1 MIAVGLMAGTSLD
14 GIDVALVE
22 IVPRGPSY
30 GVNLVRFATVPF
42 AADVERRLR
51 AAVAPGLPSPQE
63 TAALDADVGAAFGD
77 AALAVAAEVPPAFVA
92 SHGVTLFHDGVAHR
106 TVQIGDPY
114 AIRERIGAT
123 VLWDFRRADCAAGG
137 HGAPL
142 VPYVDA
148 LLLSSAGH
156 RAVLNLG
163 GIANVTLLAP
173 GAAPADALA
182 WDVGPANMLVDGF
195 VRDRTGGRE
204 RCDRDGVYA
213 LRGAPNAEA
222 VAAMLCDPYFAAAP
236 PKSTGRERFGDGFAR
251 EHAALLAPLS
261 LEDGCATLT
270 ALSAAAIARDLGA
283 RVPPGGEVLVAGGGR
298 HNRALMQ
305 MLRASLAPRS
315 VEPVERAGMDGDAK
329 EAVAFAVLGYELLR
343 ERPAG
348 LPAVTGARAPAL
360 LGAIAPH
367 RLAAL
372 LERVAEEV
380 RAAGRQRRQA

>member
-1 MIAVGLMAGTSLD
+1 M
-14 GIDVALVE
+14 
-22 IVPRGPSY
+22 
-30 GVNLVRFATVPF
+30 
-42 AADVERRLR
+42 
-51 AAVAPGLPSPQE
+51 
-63 TAALDADVGAAFGD
+63 
-77 AALAVAAEVPPAFVA
+77 
-92 SHGVTLFHDGVAHR
+92 
-106 TVQIGDPY
+106 
-114 AIRERIGAT
+114 
-123 VLWDFRRADCAAGG
+123 LWDFRRADCAAGG

-148 LLLSSAGH
+148 LLLSSSRY
-156 RAVLNLG
+156 RAVSNLG
-163 GIANVTLLAP
+163 GIANVTLLEP
-173 GAAPADALA
+173 GATPADARA
-182 WDVGPANMLVDGF
+182 WDVGPGNMLIDGF

-204 RCDRDGVYA
+204 RCDRDGAHA
-213 LRGAPNAEA
+213 LRGATNAEA
-222 VAAMLCDPYFAAAP
+222 VAAMLRDPYFAATP
-236 PKSTGRERFGDGFAR
+236 PKSTGRERFGDAFLA
-251 EHAALLAPLS
+251 HYATLLGPLS

-298 HNRALMQ
+298 RNRALMQ

-348 LPAVTGARAPAL
+348 LPAVTGARAPAV
-360 LGAIAPH
+360 LGAIAPL